1 MHSLERDLRYALR
14 SLRRSPS
21 FTLLAALTLGLGIG
35 AATTIYSVIQNVL
48 FDPYPYAHTDRN
60 VSLLIH
66 DTSRPRSGGRAFFK
80 LDEFLEY
87 QAEIHAFEE
96 VIAGGFEDV
105 LYSTAEGTEQL
116 TGALMSGNNF
126 SFLGIP
132 AALGRTLD
140 PEDALP
146 AAAPVFV
153 LSHRAWANRF
163 GADPTIVG
171 KSFVLNGVPTTL
183 VGVMPPRFHKMA
195 AEVYKPVRL
204 ERGDPAHRMRFFRLQ
219 ARLRPGVTREQAEA
233 EANVVAKRVAK
244 LYPDDY
250 PKTFRAEVA
259 TWADSIVGQFKNTL
273 YMLAA
278 AVGLLLLIAC
288 GNVANMLLSR
298 ATAREREMAVR
309 ASLGATR
316 ARLVRQL
323 LVESLLLALVGA
335 AVGWGLASA
344 GLPALVRA
352 IPEGLI
358 PREAVIRLNLPV
370 LLFSLLV
377 AVVTSV
383 VCGLVPALRLARND
397 LVDPLKDSGKGGG
410 GSAGY
415 RGRRLNGALV
425 TAEVALSLVL
435 LAGAGLLMRSFVEL
449 STQDLGIRPERV
461 LHARVP
467 LPRGSY
473 QAPAAKQQYFD
484 QVLGRV
490 RALPGVV
497 SASVASTVPPFGGIR
512 TEVDY
517 PGRATSERQEA
528 IFQLCTEGYF
538 ETLGLK
544 LRRGRV
550 LTPVDVAGARPV
562 AVVNETLGRRFFGTE
577 DPTGRTIELKMLATL
592 PESPVPSPVFEIV
605 GVVADARNQG
615 PQDEIAPEAFIPHSV
630 TSAFERGILVR
641 TEGPP
646 QAITNDVRRA
656 IWSVDRNVAVT
667 LVVSLGD
674 LLAQFAYAEPRLVLV
689 ILGVFALL
697 GLVLVALGVFSVT
710 AYAVSRQTHEI
721 GIRMALGAGRRDVL
735 QHVLRTAFRRVGL
748 GVVVGLLASLA
759 ATRVLAHQLF
769 GVTPYDPAT
778 LSAVV
783 ALVLVVGFLAC
794 YLPARRA
801 SRVDPTVALRYE

>member
-1 MHSLERDLRYALR
+1 MHALERDLRYALR
-14 SLRRSPS
+14 SLRRNPS

-66 DTSRPRSGGRAFFK
+66 DTSRPRSGGRGFFK
-80 LDEFLEY
+80 LDEFLDY
-87 QAEIHAFEE
+87 QEQIQSFEE

-105 LYSTAEGTEQL
+105 LYSTDEGTEQL

-132 AALGRTLD
+132 AALGRTIT
-140 PEDALP
+140 PEDGLP
-146 AAAPVFV
+146 GAAPVFV

-163 GADPTIVG
+163 GSDPKIVG

-204 ERGDPAHRMRFFRLQ
+204 ERGDPEHRERFFRLQ
-219 ARLRPGVTREQAEA
+219 ARLKPGVTREQAEA
-233 EANVVAKRVAK
+233 EANVVAQRVSK
-244 LYPDDY
+244 LHPDDY

-259 TWADSIVGQFKNTL
+259 TWADSIVGPFKNTL
-273 YMLAA
+273 YTLAA
-278 AVGLLLLIAC
+278 AVALLLLIAC

-335 AVGWGLASA
+335 AVGWGFAYA

-370 LLFSLLV
+370 LLFSLGV
-377 AVVTSV
+377 AVLTSV
-383 VCGLVPALRLARND
+383 VCGLVPALRLAGN

-410 GSAGY
+410 GAGY
-415 RGRRLNGALV
+415 RGRQLNGALV

-449 STQDLGIRPERV
+449 QTQDLGIRPERV
-461 LHARVP
+461 LNARVP

-484 QVLGRV
+484 QVLNRV

-497 SASVASTVPPFGGIR
+497 SASVASSVPPFGGIR

-517 PGRATSERQEA
+517 PGRATSERQDA
-528 IFQLCTEGYF
+528 IVQLCTEGYF
-538 ETLGLK
+538 ETLGYT

-550 LTPVDVAGARPV
+550 LTAVDVAGARQV
-562 AVVNETLGRRFFGTE
+562 AVVNETLGRRFFGTD
-577 DPTGRTIELKMLATL
+577 DPVGRTVELKTLATVREAPL
-592 PESPVPSPVFEIV
+592 ASPVFEIV
-605 GVVADARNQG
+605 GIVADARNQG
-615 PQDEIAPEAFIPHSV
+615 PQEEIAPEAFIPHSV
-630 TSAFERGILVR
+630 TSAFDRGILVR
-641 TEGPP
+641 TEGAPA
-646 QAITNDVRRA
+646 AITNDVRRA
-656 IWSVDRNVAVT
+656 IWSVDRSVAVT
-667 LVVSLGD
+667 TVVGLGE

-721 GIRMALGAGRRDVL
+721 GIRMALGAGRGDVL
-735 QHVLRTAFRRVGL
+735 RHVLHGAFRRVGL
-748 GVVVGLLASLA
+748 GVAVGLLASLA

-769 GVTPYDPAT
+769 AVSPYDPAT

-801 SRVDPTVALRYE
+801 ARVEPTVALRYE

>member
-1 MHSLERDLRYALR
+1 MGTIGRDLRYALR
-14 SLRRSPS
+14 SLRRNPA
-21 FTLLAALTLGLGIG
+21 FTMIAALTLGLGIG
-35 AATTIYSVIQNVL
+35 AATTIFSVIQNVL

-60 VSLLIH
+60 VSLLIQ

-80 LDEFLEY
+80 VGEFLDY
-87 QAEIHAFEE
+87 QEQIHSFEE

-105 LYSTAEGTEQL
+105 LYSTGEGTEQL

-132 AALGRTLD
+132 AALGRTLT
-140 PEDALP
+140 PEDSRPGAP
-146 AAAPVFV
+146 PVFV

-163 GADPTIVG
+163 GAEPGIVG

-195 AEVYKPVRL
+195 ADVYKPVRL
-204 ERGDPAHRMRFFRLQ
+204 DRADPAQQQSRFFRLQ

-233 EANVVAKRVAK
+233 EANVVAERVSK
-244 LYPDDY
+244 LYPDEY

-259 TWADSIVGQFKNTL
+259 TWADSIVGQFKTTL
-273 YMLAA
+273 YTLAA

-298 ATAREREMAVR
+298 ATTREREMAVR

-335 AVGWGLASA
+335 VVGCGFAYL

-370 LLFSLLV
+370 LLFSLAV
-377 AVVTSV
+377 AVFTSV
-383 VCGLVPALRLARND
+383 VCGLVPALRLARSE

-410 GSAGY
+410 GGF

-449 STQDLGIRPERV
+449 QTQDLGFRPERV

-467 LPRGSY
+467 LPRGAY
-473 QAPAAKQQYFD
+473 AAPAAKQQYFD
-484 QVLGRV
+484 QLLGRV

-512 TEVDY
+512 SEVDA
-517 PGRATSERQEA
+517 PGRASGERWEA
-528 IFQLCTEGYF
+528 LYQLCTEGYF

-544 LRRGRV
+544 LRRGRL
-550 LTPVDVAGARPV
+550 LTGVDVAGARQV
-562 AVVNETLGRRFFGTE
+562 AVVNETLGRRFFGTD
-577 DPTGRTIELKMLATL
+577 DPVGRTIELKMLRTL
-592 PESPVPSPVFEIV
+592 PDSPVASPVFEIV

-615 PQDEIAPEAFIPHSV
+615 PQDEIEPEAFIPHSV

-641 TEGPP
+641 TEGEPL
-646 QAITNDVRRA
+646 AAANEVRRA
-656 IWSVDRNVAVT
+656 IWSVDRNVAVSQ
-667 LVVSLGD
+667 VASLSD
-674 LLAQFAYAEPRLVLV
+674 LLAQWSYAEPKLVLV
-689 ILGVFALL
+689 ILGVFALT
-697 GLVLVALGVFSVT
+697 GLVLVALGVWSVT
-710 AYAVSRQTHEI
+710 AYSVSRQTHEI
-721 GIRMALGAGRRDVL
+721 GIRMALGAGRGDVL
-735 QHVLRTAFRRVGL
+735 RLVLRTAFRLVGTGVGVGVLVSL
-748 GVVVGLLASLA
+748 G

-769 GVTPYDPAT
+769 GITPYDPAT
-778 LSAVV
+778 LAAVA
-783 ALVLVVGFLAC
+783 ALVMGVGFLAC

-801 SRVDPTVALRYE
+801 ARVEPTVALRYE

>member
-1 MHSLERDLRYALR
+1 MHALERDLRYALR
-14 SLRRSPS
+14 SLRQNPS

-80 LDEFLEY
+80 LDEFLDY
-87 QAEIHAFEE
+87 QEQIHSFEE
-96 VIAGGFEDV
+96 VIGGGFEDV

-132 AALGRTLD
+132 AALGRTLT
-140 PEDALP
+140 PEDGLP
-146 AAAPVFV
+146 GAAPAFV

-163 GADPTIVG
+163 GSDPRIVG

-183 VGVMPPRFHKMA
+183 AGVMPPRFHKMA
-195 AEVYKPVRL
+195 ADVYKPVRL
-204 ERGDPAHRMRFFRLQ
+204 ERGDPEHRERFFRLQ
-219 ARLRPGVTREQAEA
+219 ARLKPGVTREQAEA
-233 EANVVAKRVAK
+233 EANVVAQRVAK
-244 LYPDDY
+244 LHPDDY

-259 TWADSIVGQFKNTL
+259 TWADSIVGPFKNTL
-273 YMLAA
+273 YTLAA
-278 AVGLLLLIAC
+278 AVALLLLIAC

-335 AVGWGLASA
+335 AVGWGFAYA

-377 AVVTSV
+377 AVFTSV
-383 VCGLVPALRLARND
+383 VCGLVPALRLAGN

-410 GSAGY
+410 GGAGY
-415 RGRRLNGALV
+415 RARRLNGALV
-425 TAEVALSLVL
+425 SAEVALSLVL
-435 LAGAGLLMRSFVEL
+435 LTGAGLLMRSFVEL
-449 STQDLGIRPERV
+449 QTQDLGIRPERV
-461 LHARVP
+461 LNARVP

-473 QAPAAKQQYFD
+473 QSPAAKQQYFD
-484 QVLGRV
+484 QVIGRV

-497 SASVASTVPPFGGIR
+497 SASVATSVPPFGGIR
-512 TEVDY
+512 TAVDY
-517 PGRATSERQEA
+517 PGRTASERQEA
-528 IFQLCTEGYF
+528 ILQLCTDGYF
-538 ETLGLK
+538 ETLGLT
-544 LRRGRV
+544 LRRGRL
-550 LTPVDVAGARPV
+550 LTPVDVAGARQV

-577 DPTGRTIELKMLATL
+577 DAVGRTIELNTLATV

-615 PQDEIAPEAFIPHSV
+615 PSEEIVPEAFIPHSV

-667 LVVSLGD
+667 LVVSLSE

-721 GIRMALGAGRRDVL
+721 GIRMALGAGRGDVL
-735 QHVLRTAFRRVGL
+735 RHVLRSAFRRVGL
-748 GVVVGLLASLA
+748 GVAAGVVASLL

-801 SRVDPTVALRYE
+801 ARVQPTVALRYE

>member
-1 MHSLERDLRYALR
+1 MHALERDLRYALR
-14 SLRRSPS
+14 SLRQSPS

-66 DTSRPRSGGRAFFK
+66 DTSRPRSGGRTFFK
-80 LDEFLEY
+80 LDELLDY
-87 QAEIHAFEE
+87 QEQIHSFEE

-105 LYSTAEGTEQL
+105 LYSTGEGTEQL

-132 AALGRTLD
+132 AALGRTLT
-140 PEDALP
+140 PADALP
-146 AAAPVFV
+146 GAAPVFV

-163 GADPTIVG
+163 GSDPAIVG
-171 KSFVLNGVPTTL
+171 KSFVLNGVTTTL
-183 VGVMPPRFHKMA
+183 VGVMPPRFHKLA
-195 AEVYKPVRL
+195 ADVYKAVPLV
-204 ERGDPAHRMRFFRLQ
+204 RGDPEHRMRYFRLQ
-219 ARLRPGVTREQAEA
+219 ARLKPGVTREQAEA
-233 EANVVAKRVAK
+233 EANVVAERVAK
-244 LYPDDY
+244 LHPEDY

-259 TWADSIVGQFKNTL
+259 TWADSIVGQFKTTL
-273 YMLAA
+273 YTLAA

-298 ATAREREMAVR
+298 ASAREREMAVR

-323 LVESLLLALVGA
+323 LVESLLLALLGA
-335 AVGWGLASA
+335 AVGWGLAYA

-352 IPEGLI
+352 IPDGLI

-377 AVVTSV
+377 AVLTSV
-383 VCGLVPALRLARND
+383 VCGLVPALRLAGN

-410 GSAGY
+410 GAGY

-449 STQDLGIRPERV
+449 QTQDLGIRPERV

-473 QAPAAKQQYFD
+473 AAPAAKQQYFE
-484 QVLGRV
+484 QVLNRV

-497 SASVASTVPPFGGIR
+497 SASVATTLPPFGGIR

-528 IFQLCTEGYF
+528 ILQLCTEGYF
-538 ETLGLK
+538 ETLGYT

-550 LTPVDVAGARPV
+550 LTPVDVAGARQV

-577 DPTGRTIELKMLATL
+577 DAVGRTIELKQLAAVDT
-592 PESPVPSPVFEIV
+592 PVASPVFEIV

-615 PQDEIAPEAFIPHSV
+615 PQDEIAPEAFVPHSV
-630 TSAFERGILVR
+630 TAAFDRGILVR
-641 TEGPP
+641 TEGPT
-646 QAITNDVRRA
+646 AALTNDVRRA

-667 LVVSLGD
+667 LVASLGD

-721 GIRMALGAGRRDVL
+721 GIRMALGAGRGDVL
-735 QHVLRTAFRRVGL
+735 RHVLQGAFRRVAL
-748 GVVVGLLASLA
+748 GVAAGVVASLL

-801 SRVDPTVALRYE
+801 AGVEPTVALRYE